1 MKKKAWKTRTKKAC
15 IEAGTYK
22 PYFDYVI
29 DALARILEKR
39 DQIQEVIDSG
49 EEELIIETTNK
60 SGFTNRVINP
70 LFKTWKEINEQAISY
85 WRELGLTP
93 AGLKKINDEA
103 FQKEKSRKATN
114 NLMEM
119 LEESRRL
126 KGK

>member
-1 MKKKAWKTRTKKAC
+1 MKKRAWKTRLKKAC
-15 IEAGTYK
+15 VSAGTYQN
-22 PYFDYVI
+22 YFDYTI
-29 DALARILEKR
+29 DALAGILEKR
-39 DQIQEVIDSG
+39 DEIQALIDDG
-49 EEELIIETTNK
+49 TEELVIETTNK

-70 LFKTWKEINEQAISY
+70 LFKTWKEMNEQTLSY

-103 FQKEKSRKATN
+103 FQKERGKKAAN

-119 LEESRRL
+119 LAESR